1 MVDAPRNEMMTTALV
16 INVDQA
22 QSEIVALN
30 PQVEPQESPKQAEN
44 PVANPVEE
52 VVVTEA
58 QLSEAA
64 TKSTE
69 VATEQTRSQVK
80 RASNDPRMRRRQ
92 QREAQQSKVAA
103 PKVQP
108 SQIPE
113 LANYTLGSL
122 IRHIYGE
129 DCTVLI
135 EQFGLVPTFNRA
147 LIKFTEQYASSQVA
161 EAKTVEED
169 KKPVTRDAQLPSKKA
184 LEESEAAEVLPLTPP
199 ETPATRVANDP
210 RERRRLAKLAAEQ
223 AHEQAKQ
230 AQAVP
235 KAETG
240 NEQGAEIEAVA
251 SETVASATEA
261 PETVVLPEQS
271 LETAT
276 PVSKQKAT
284 APTETAQPEVKA
296 ELEKVSTAAQTEPVQ
311 AELNEVTASEQAS
324 EVKANDETTEKS
336 ATQETAADAD
346 KPSRPRRPRGRP
358 PKKASTTTE

>member
-1 MVDAPRNEMMTTALV
+1 
-16 INVDQA
+16 
-22 QSEIVALN
+22 
-30 PQVEPQESPKQAEN
+30 
-44 PVANPVEE
+44 
-52 VVVTEA
+52 
-58 QLSEAA
+58 
-64 TKSTE
+64 
-69 VATEQTRSQVK
+69 
-80 RASNDPRMRRRQ
+80 
-92 QREAQQSKVAA
+92 
-103 PKVQP
+103 
-108 SQIPE
+108 
-113 LANYTLGSL
+113 
-122 IRHIYGE
+122 
-129 DCTVLI
+129 
-135 EQFGLVPTFNRA
+135 
-147 LIKFTEQYASSQVA
+147 
-161 EAKTVEED
+161 
-169 KKPVTRDAQLPSKKA
+169 
-184 LEESEAAEVLPLTPP
+184 
-199 ETPATRVANDP
+199 
-210 RERRRLAKLAAEQ
+210 
-223 AHEQAKQ
+223 
-230 AQAVP
+230 VP